1 MFGFVL
7 VHSQADGLWGCLR
20 SEAIRNKAA
29 MTIHA
34 QVLVFLIFLFVM
46 GMFVGVK
53 LPGCMVNLGLTS

>member
-29 MTIHA
+29 MNIHA
-34 QVLVFLIFLFVM
+34 QV
-46 GMFVGVK
+46 FVGASVFISFRH
-53 LPGCMVNLGLTS
+53 NLGVELTCHIGGNHV